1 MNNASCV
8 RWRKEVRAKPERT
21 YTWAHWQKKKKQ
33 KHEKFNSLFGEITV
47 DSRGNWFIYGKTGIL
62 PRRDL
67 FVSL

>member
-1 MNNASCV
+1 MSSLT
-8 RWRKEVRAKPERT
+8 E
-21 YTWAHWQKKKKQ
+21 KKKQ
-33 KHEKFNSLFGEITV
+33 KHEKLNSLFGEITV

>member
-1 MNNASCV
+1 MKKRSKDKTRENLYMSSLT
-8 RWRKEVRAKPERT
+8 E
-21 YTWAHWQKKKKQ
+21 KKKQ